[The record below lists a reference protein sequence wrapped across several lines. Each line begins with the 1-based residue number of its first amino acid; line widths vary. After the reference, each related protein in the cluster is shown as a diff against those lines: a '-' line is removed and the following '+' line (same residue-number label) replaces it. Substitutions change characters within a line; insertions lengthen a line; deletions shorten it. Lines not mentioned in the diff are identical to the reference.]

1 MSEFA
6 NNIEKLIGQNR
17 VEVAIEEFQKLL
29 AEFRPATESGNAEV
43 RELKTFFIGL
53 SQRLYQAKDNLK
65 NGNITEQDLARE
77 RQKISNQMLETVF
90 DIDKNREFNS
100 FINTK
105 EEEFAWQN
113 AKVENTIASYEQYF
127 RMFPNQKYVEEPP
140 KFLEELKNELR
151 QKAEEEKKQKSRPN
165 NSHR

>member
-1 MSEFA
+1 MSEFS

-29 AEFRPATESGNAEV
+29 TEFKPTSDGGHAEA

-65 NGNITEQDLARE
+65 SGNINEEALARE

-90 DIDKNREFNS
+90 DLDKNKEFNA

-113 AKVENTIASYEQYF
+113 AKSLNTIAAYEEYF
-127 RMFPNQKYVEEPP
+127 SKFPNQTYVKEPP
-140 KFLEELKNELR
+140 KFLEDLKNELR
-151 QKAEEEKKQKSRPN
+151 QKAEAEKRRRTQDE
-165 NSHR
+165 